1 MPEHTIPRGARR
13 RRMLLLGAA
22 LAGLVGAAVGVP
34 ASGATAASA
43 VAFPGAVGY
52 GANATG
58 GAGGT
63 TYHVTNLNDS
73 GSGSFRDAVSGSNRT
88 VVFDV
93 GGYISL
99 DSAVSVKSNITID
112 GTTAPGDGIGF
123 MAREVS
129 FSNSTNV
136 IVRNVRFREG
146 TLDPAGGKASIA
158 LANSSNMIFDHV
170 SVEFAKWDNIDAVG
184 ASNITWQESIIA
196 DPIGQQF
203 NAHTEGG
210 PFTWYHD
217 VFVNAHNRS
226 PLAKGNTQYI
236 GNVVYDYQAGYT
248 AGNSSGHFLH
258 DVVDNYFITGPRTT
272 KASNAYYQ
280 MGNQST
286 YNSGNVLDSNR
297 DGALNGS
304 TLALGGG
311 SAALSSPWS
320 GLTQGLV
327 SSAGSAAAAYA
338 HDIAQ
343 AGALPRDQVDA
354 LVIADVTS
362 LGTAGNLWTSQ
373 TATGLDNDG
382 YGTLSGTS
390 TGGGG
395 NPGSLAPGS
404 RISLQATTS
413 CCTGDYVRHGDSD
426 NNVTIAAVTSS
437 SSATEKG
444 DATWIVRAGLADSAC
459 VTFESANKPGH
470 YLRHYNYQLQL
481 ATQDGTTV
489 FTQDAT
495 FCPEAGH
502 NGQGYS
508 FQSVNF
514 PDRYVRHYDYTVYV
528 ASNGGAEDFDATSHW
543 ADDTSWGVAPGWS

>member
-1 MPEHTIPRGARR
+1 MPVQSTSRGARR
-13 RRMLLLGAA
+13 RRAFLLGAA
-22 LAGLVGAAVGVP
+22 VAGLIGGAVGVP
-34 ASGATAASA
+34 ASGAAAAPA

-52 GANATG
+52 GAAATG

-73 GSGSFRDAVSGSNRT
+73 GSGSFRDAVSASNRI

-93 GGYISL
+93 AGYVKL
-99 DSAVSVKSNITID
+99 ASAVSVKSNITID
-112 GTTAPGDGIGF
+112 GTTAPGQGVGF

-136 IVRNVRFREG
+136 VVRNLRFREG
-146 TLDPAGGKASIA
+146 TLDPADGKASIA

-170 SVEFAKWDNIDAVG
+170 SVEFAKWDDIDAVG

-203 NAHTEGG
+203 SAHTEGG

-217 VFVNAHNRS
+217 VFVNAHNRN
-226 PLAKGNTQYI
+226 PLAKGNTQYV

-248 AGNSSGHFLH
+248 AGNSSGHFTH
-258 DVVDNYFITGPRTT
+258 DVVDNYFVTGPRTT

-280 MGNQST
+280 MGNQTT
-286 YNSGNVLDSNR
+286 YNSGNILDSNR
-297 DGALNGS
+297 DGVLNGS

-311 SAALSSPWS
+311 SAALSAPWS
-320 GLTQGLV
+320 SLTAGLV

-343 AGALPRDQVDA
+343 AGALPRDQVDT

-362 LGTAGNLWTSQ
+362 LGTAGDLWTSQ

-382 YGTLSGTS
+382 YGTLSGSS
-390 TGGGG
+390 TGGT
-395 NPGSLAPGS
+395 PGSLTPGS
-404 RISLQATTS
+404 RISLQATTA
-413 CCTGDYVRHGDSD
+413 CCTADYVRHGDSD
-426 NNVTIAAVTSS
+426 NNIVLSPVTSS
-437 SSATEKG
+437 STATEKG
-444 DATWIVRAGLADSAC
+444 DATWIVRAGLGNSAC
-459 VTFESANKPGH
+459 VSFESGNKPGH
-470 YLRHYNYQLQL
+470 YLRHLTYQLQL
-481 ATQDGTTV
+481 ATSDGTAA
-489 FTQDAT
+489 FPQDAT
-495 FCPEAGH
+495 FCPQTGH

-508 FQSVNF
+508 FQAADAT
-514 PDRYVRHYDYTVYV
+514 DRYLRHYDYTVYA
-528 ASNGGAEDFDATSHW
+528 ASNGGPNTYDSATLW
-543 ADDTSWGVAPGWS
+543 NDDTSWNVAAAWS